1 MDMPYFAIVYATW
14 PLNQTGFMFNG
25 GLIFRICG
33 FFPVFKY
40 GRHACVVANVPLALT
55 LIIKSN
61 LIFLIDINH
70 VVL

>member
-1 MDMPYFAIVYATW
+1 
-14 PLNQTGFMFNG
+14 MFNG

-40 GRHACVVANVPLALT
+40 GRHACVLQSKYYHIDNKLYDPEIRAYVANVPLALT